1 MSFELAFEQ
10 VLGEVAKPTGHFYV
24 VLWQDSPY
32 YGGPEE
38 GGWWGTDRIPLQYA
52 SFATE
57 EAAEKAKSKID
68 MLAQEMSADAKR
80 RHGQYCLEQCE
91 WLEARGLDDSYLRE
105 DDGEDSYSVS
115 VQNTLP
121 EARLG
126 CRHYE

>member
-10 VLGEVAKPTGHFYV
+10 VLGEVAKPTGQFYV

-57 EAAEKAKSKID
+57 EAAEKAKNVPFKDRMNEKTFYKKI
-68 MLAQEMSADAKR
+68 LGAKLSTSNVKAASDA
-80 RHGQYCLEQCE
+80 L
-91 WLEARGLDDSYLRE
+91 LDVGPIPEFEYLRTVLQGQI
-105 DDGEDSYSVS
+105 DIYPG
-115 VQNTLP
+115 
-121 EARLG
+121 G
-126 CRHYE
+126 